1 MVTFRR
7 EEDVIVITVT
17 DSPAAGEYHIQA
29 PSPEF
34 GRIKDGKLFLTFV
47 GSTKVSV
54 AIAGLEGLQ
63 EAIDEA
69 RRIWAAKIAARNATV
84 TCSRCQ
90 IQMAAAEA
98 VWVRLRE
105 KKHLDSYCEHCARLL
120 RIAAGGIGAADEEID

>member
-7 EEDVIVITVT
+7 QEDVIVITVT
-17 DSPAAGEYHIQA
+17 DSPVAGEYRVEA

-34 GRIKDGKLFLTFV
+34 GRIRDGKLFLGFV
-47 GSTKVSV
+47 GPTKVSV

-69 RRIWAAKIAARNATV
+69 RRLRAAKIAARNATV
-84 TCSRCQ
+84 ICSRCQ
-90 IQMAAAEA
+90 IQMPTPEA
-98 VWVRLRE
+98 VWVRRR
-105 KKHLDSYCEHCARLL
+105 HRTHSDSYCEHCARIL